1 MNSNDGQTGGSQHT
15 AARKIRNLSL
25 IVIAVGLVP
34 LFGLLRAGN
43 QVSDLLYF
51 GTLAVLVV
59 TILLFVAIALEPR
72 LILHRSTYRDY
83 DEQ

>member
-1 MNSNDGQTGGSQHT
+1 MKRNDGPSGGSQHT
-15 AARKIRNLSL
+15 AARKMRNLSL

-34 LFGLLRAGN
+34 IFGLLYAGN
-43 QVSDLLYF
+43 QVSALLYY
-51 GTLAVLVV
+51 GTLAALVV
-59 TILLFVAIALEPR
+59 TVLLFAAIALEPR